1 MALLVEVRRERDLS
15 GHRSCTLKD
24 CRSGAEDRRDARL
37 AECKGPAR
45 GMRIGHLLQIQDN

>member
-1 MALLVEVRRERDLS
+1 MALIVEVGREHDLR

-24 CRSGAEDRRDARL
+24 CRSGAEDHGGARL

-45 GMRIGHLLQIQDN
+45 GMRIGHLLQI